1 LIYVTGCRTI
11 RQRELRKYI
20 TPKHK
25 KVAKKNHHRKQ
36 RRKAKE
42 DKEYIPKYNRYDGW
56 AV

>member
-1 LIYVTGCRTI
+1 MSLSAQQLDKGV
-11 RQRELRKYI
+11 LRNYI
-20 TPKHK
+20 TPKEK

-42 DKEYIPKYNRYDGW
+42 DKEYVPKYNRYDGW